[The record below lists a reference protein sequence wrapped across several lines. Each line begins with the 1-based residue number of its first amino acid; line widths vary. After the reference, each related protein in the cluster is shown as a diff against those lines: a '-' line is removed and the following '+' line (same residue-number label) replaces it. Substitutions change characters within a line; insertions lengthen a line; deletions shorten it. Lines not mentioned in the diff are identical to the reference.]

1 MVTAVAGMVV
11 PVPVV
16 VVFVCQVGCPP
27 RRICNF
33 SKSKWISCGSSAL
46 GRYCTYEC
54 VLLRFEKDENLSRHF
69 CFRHSA
75 PVNLAVH
82 PDGSLGS
89 SRGSWPLWGLCWL
102 LLRLAGSLLAL
113 SWAPVEQSGDRMR
126 YSKTIKSAVVISVF
140 IVASMLLAGIS
151 QFLAISIF
159 YASHTLRCLM
169 LQRYGAFLCWLQPV
183 PKPLPP
189 RFVYSLAGSLSSANE

>member
-1 MVTAVAGMVV
+1 MVTAVAGMVA

-46 GRYCTYEC
+46 ERYCTYEC
-54 VLLRFEKDENLSRHF
+54 VVLRFEKDENLSRHF

-140 IVASMLLAGIS
+140 IVAQTYRIPARRP
-151 QFLAISIF
+151 A
-159 YASHTLRCLM
+159 
-169 LQRYGAFLCWLQPV
+169 
-183 PKPLPP
+183 
-189 RFVYSLAGSLSSANE
+189 